1 VEDHIESWTN
11 KGDLVYDPM
20 MGSGTTARAAINK
33 GRNYLGSEMVKEY
46 YDIIT
51 ERLKNLQTSIDI
63 V

>member
-1 VEDHIESWTN
+1 
-11 KGDLVYDPM
+11 M

-51 ERLKNLQTSIDI
+51 ERLNIVQTKMELK
-63 V
+63 

>member
-1 VEDHIESWTN
+1 
-11 KGDLVYDPM
+11 M

-51 ERLKNLQTSIDI
+51 ERLSNVQILIELN
-63 V
+63 